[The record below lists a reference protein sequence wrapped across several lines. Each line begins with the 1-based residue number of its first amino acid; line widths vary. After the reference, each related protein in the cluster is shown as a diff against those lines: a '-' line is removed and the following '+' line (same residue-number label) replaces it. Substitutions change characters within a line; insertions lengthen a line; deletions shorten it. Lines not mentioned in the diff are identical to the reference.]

1 MYDKYNNISFP
12 SVWGHLMANQ
22 GDQQRLPQAL
32 SRRSPVPLYHQ
43 VEEDL
48 RRLMDMGYWKPGE
61 RIPSEKELEET
72 YGASRITIRRALQ
85 DLAEQG
91 LLVREPGRGT
101 FVRESSLTAE
111 PRSVSSFTEE
121 MDRLGMR
128 ADSRVISIGVE
139 PAEPTAAARLRLGE
153 GTPLVV
159 VARLRLADGKP
170 LGIQR
175 AWLPAGRFPGLEG
188 TDLAH
193 RSLYAHLREAYQVSP
208 TEADEMFRV
217 CAIEGEDA
225 RLLQVLPGACG
236 FLVERLTFD
245 DRGPFEYVV
254 SVMRGDRYRVHLGLR
269 TVT

>member
-1 MYDKYNNISFP
+1 M
-12 SVWGHLMANQ
+12 
-22 GDQQRLPQAL
+22 
-32 SRRSPVPLYHQ
+32 PLYHQ
-43 VEEDL
+43 VEQDL
-48 RRLMDMGYWKPGE
+48 RRLIDSGHWQPGQ
-61 RIPSEKELEET
+61 RIPSEKGLEEM

-101 FVRESSLTAE
+101 FVREPALTAE
-111 PRSVSSFTEE
+111 PRSVTSFTEE
-121 MDRLGMR
+121 MDRLGLR
-128 ADSRVISIGVE
+128 ADSRMVSIGLE
-139 PAEPTAAARLRLGE
+139 PAEQPASDRLRLEKGD
-153 GTPLVV
+153 PVVV

-175 AWLPAGRFPGLEG
+175 AWLPAARFPDLERV
-188 TDLAH
+188 DLAH
-193 RSLYAHLREAYQVSP
+193 RSLYAHLKEAYRVVPS
-208 TEADEMFRV
+208 EADELFRV
-217 CAIEGEDA
+217 CSIEGENA

-269 TVT
+269 YVT